1 MKTIEKL
8 NLNKI
13 INAQKNIHK
22 IDKDVNLILDVIKDK
37 TDEEKKT
44 ILLVAYEVVNKFIEI
59 R

>member
-1 MKTIEKL
+1 VKTIEKL